1 MRTVYCL
8 HLLVI
13 IWAAACIN
21 VNATGQFKVTPL
33 HVAAASGNLSTTL
46 TLLKAGANVNAR
58 VDSGSMALSVA
69 EVKIHTEIA
78 NLILEYGGRDE

>member
-21 VNATGQFKVTPL
+21 VNI
-33 HVAAASGNLSTTL
+33 
-46 TLLKAGANVNAR
+46 NVPGDDQPA
-58 VDSGSMALSVA
+58 
-69 EVKIHTEIA
+69 VKI
-78 NLILEYGGRDE
+78 R